1 MQRSS
6 RKYTRLDCGLSSS
19 LYMSCYS
26 ETCDHRPATTTTASA
41 PLLDDK
47 SSGGDVFYPIADPQS
62 NVRFYIGSGLG
73 GVGQKGDA
81 LEGEDGSLLDGS
93 VRNPSRRL
101 SNVSEASSAFDCL
114 SQHSVFE
121 EECLYG
127 LQKMLTRTL
136 NRQIPALMESTGS
149 PVSLLGLADALPAII
164 SDLLHLSEEEP
175 YGVRGANLIVSLE
188 RQPPTSWAARNWIRK
203 SSAQTRDSDTR
214 KLVSSTHSFDS
225 TSLGTIKICPETL
238 TTFEL
243 LLTLREEQS
252 LALFIKNWMSAN
264 IFKSKQTLVIK
275 PQFSLVKRKLY
286 R

>member
-26 ETCDHRPATTTTASA
+26 ETCDHRPATTTASA

-47 SSGGDVFYPIADPQS
+47 SSGEVFYPIAALPQS
-62 NVRFYIGSGLG
+62 DVRFYIGSGSVG
-73 GVGQKGDA
+73 AGQKGDVA
-81 LEGEDGSLLDGS
+81 ESEDGSLLDGS

-149 PVSLLGLADALPAII
+149 PLSLLGLADALPAII

-175 YGVRGANLIVSLE
+175 YGVRGANLIVRLE
-188 RQPPTSWAARNWIRK
+188 RQPSTSWAARNWIRK
-203 SSAQTRDSDTR
+203 SSAQARDSDTR

-252 LALFIKNWMSAN
+252 FALLIKNWMSAN

>member
-26 ETCDHRPATTTTASA
+26 ETCDHRPATTTASA

-47 SSGGDVFYPIADPQS
+47 SSGGDVFYPIAAPQS
-62 NVRFYIGSGLG
+62 DVRFYIGSGWG
-73 GVGQKGDA
+73 GVGQKGDVG
-81 LEGEDGSLLDGS
+81 ESEDGSLLDGS

-149 PVSLLGLADALPAII
+149 PVSLLGLAEALPAII

-175 YGVRGANLIVSLE
+175 YGVRGANLIVRLD

-203 SSAQTRDSDTR
+203 SSAHARDSDTR

-243 LLTLREEQS
+243 LLTLREGQS
-252 LALFIKNWMSAN
+252 LALLIKNWMSAN